1 MGRAPSAGGPR
12 GFAARYLLDP
22 TVHFVGGC
30 LLTPPVFAALEPGGS
45 SRALG
50 YFSDP
55 FLLGSL
61 FLTGAAAWVTARSPD
76 WYAPP
81 PLPPRPPDPP
91 TLPSLHA
98 CPPRPPPLSPP
109 RRRGLSGD
117 GRSGRALSGSRS
129 RCETTGRRCG
139 TS

>member
-22 TVHFVGGC
+22 TVQFVGGC

-61 FLTGAAAWVTARSPD
+61 FLTGVTARSSD
-76 WYAPP
+76 RYAPP
-81 PLPPRPPDPP
+81 PPPRPPDPP
-91 TLPSLHA
+91 TPPSLHA
-98 CPPRPPPLSPP
+98 SPPRPPPLSPP
-109 RRRGLSGD
+109 RRRGLSGH
-117 GRSGRALSGSRS
+117 GRSGRALSGSRP

>member
-81 PLPPRPPDPP
+81 PSLPAPP
-91 TLPSLHA
+91 TLQL
-98 CPPRPPPLSPP
+98 CPPCTPALPDPRPCL
-109 RRRGLSGD
+109 RRGAGV
-117 GRSGRALSGSRS
+117 
-129 RCETTGRRCG
+129 
-139 TS
+139 

>member
-22 TVHFVGGC
+22 TVQFVGGC

-61 FLTGAAAWVTARSPD
+61 FLTGAAAWVTSRSPD
-76 WYAPP
+76 RCAPP
-81 PLPPRPPDPP
+81 PHSSLGPPSFLCPP
-91 TLPSLHA
+91 TPAPVSSA
-98 CPPRPPPLSPP
+98 
-109 RRRGLSGD
+109 GV
-117 GRSGRALSGSRS
+117 
-129 RCETTGRRCG
+129 
-139 TS
+139 

>member
-61 FLTGAAAWVTARSPD
+61 FLTGAAAGVTARTPVGD
-76 WYAPP
+76 APPP
-81 PLPPRPPDPP
+81 PLPAPP
-91 TLPSLHA
+91 TLQL
-98 CPPRPPPLSPP
+98 CPPCTPALPDPRPCL
-109 RRRGLSGD
+109 RRGAGV
-117 GRSGRALSGSRS
+117 
-129 RCETTGRRCG
+129 
-139 TS
+139 

>member
-1 MGRAPSAGGPR
+1 M
-12 GFAARYLLDP
+12 
-22 TVHFVGGC
+22 HFVGGC

-81 PLPPRPPDPP
+81 PSLPAPP
-91 TLPSLHA
+91 TLHL
-98 CPPRPPPLSPP
+98 CPPCTPALPDPRPCL
-109 RRRGLSGD
+109 RRGAGV
-117 GRSGRALSGSRS
+117 
-129 RCETTGRRCG
+129 
-139 TS
+139 